1 MSQTG
6 AVGGL
11 ERLGIPGPRTVD
23 RVIDVAVVIAVAI
36 ASSVPFLDRAPGEI
50 TVLGMLLNLGTV
62 IPLLWRRRWP
72 FGVMVVVGTAATLV
86 SLHHRPG
93 QYLQY
98 GGLVAIYSLASLGR
112 KRWQRIGLL
121 VLILVTFPP
130 ASLLLK
136 HNDLAEFMFTFLL
149 PVAAF
154 LAGSLERS
162 HREHASALR
171 ERASQLE
178 RERVAEAARAAAEER
193 ARVARDM
200 HDILAHAV
208 SLMVVQ
214 AEAGPVVVRTDP
226 DRAERAFDAIADAGR
241 DAMVQL
247 RRLLG
252 VLKAGEDRAPQPT
265 LASLPELVRD
275 VTFEETGVRRPV
287 PPDTEV
293 AVYRIVQEALT
304 NTVKHARATHVAVR
318 LKWSTDEVELSIT
331 DDGIGGEAAP
341 GGHGLVG
348 IRERA
353 AACGGTAEAGPLS
366 GGGFEVRARLPCLEG
381 VS

>member
-1 MSQTG
+1 M
-6 AVGGL
+6 GGL
-11 ERLGIPGPRTVD
+11 ERLGIPGPRTRD
-23 RVIDVAVVIAVAI
+23 RMIDVAVVLAVGV
-36 ASSVPFLDRAPGEI
+36 ASSVPFIGREPGAI
-50 TVLGMLLNLGTV
+50 TALGVVANLATV

-72 FGVMVVVGTAATLV
+72 FGVMVVVGAAAVLV

-93 QYLQY
+93 QNLQY
-98 GGLVAIYSLASLGR
+98 GGLVAIYTLASLGH

-121 VLILVTFPP
+121 VVILVTFPP

-136 HNDLAEFMFTFLL
+136 HNDLDEFMFTFLL

-162 HREHASALR
+162 HRE
-171 ERASQLE
+171 RAAQLE
-178 RERVAEAARAAAEER
+178 RERVSEAARAAAEER

-208 SLMVVQ
+208 TLMVVQ

-265 LASLPELVRD
+265 LASLSELV
-275 VTFEETGVRRPV
+275 TGTASLEETGVRRAMA
-287 PPDTEV
+287 PDTEV

-304 NTVKHARATHVAVR
+304 NTVKHARAQRVAVR
-318 LKWSTDEVELSIT
+318 LDWSEAGLELSIT
-331 DDGIGGEAAP
+331 DDGIGAEVSA

-353 AACGGTAEAGPLS
+353 AACGGFAEAGPLG
-366 GGGFEVRARLPCLEG
+366 GGGFEVRARLPYLEG

>member
-1 MSQTG
+1 MD
-6 AVGGL
+6 GL
-11 ERLGIPGPRTVD
+11 ERLGIPGPRGVD
-23 RVIDVAVVIAVAI
+23 RVIDVAVVIGVAI
-36 ASSVPFLDRAPGEI
+36 ASSVPFIGRAPGEI
-50 TVLGMLLNLGTV
+50 TAYGVLFTLGTV

-72 FGVMVVVGTAATLV
+72 LAVMIVVGAAATLV

-112 KRWQRIGLL
+112 KRWHRIGLL

-136 HNDLAEFMFTFLL
+136 HNDLSEFTFTFLL

-162 HREHASALR
+162 HREHAAALG
-171 ERASQLE
+171 ERAEQLE
-178 RERVAEAARAAAEER
+178 RERAAETARAAAEER

-252 VLKAGEDRAPQPT
+252 VLKAGEDRTPQPT
-265 LASLPELVRD
+265 LASLPELVAG
-275 VTFEETGVRRPV
+275 VHFEESGVRRPV

-293 AVYRIVQEALT
+293 AIYRIVQEALT
-304 NTVKHARATHVAVR
+304 NTVKHAHAQQVAVR
-318 LKWSTDEVELSIT
+318 LNWSTDELDLSIS
-331 DDGIGGEAAP
+331 DDGVGGDVSS

-353 AACGGTAEAGPLS
+353 AACGGTAEAGPLA
-366 GGGFEVRARLPCLEG
+366 GGGFEVRARLPYNKG
-381 VS
+381 VL

>member
-1 MSQTG
+1 MVAPRVVDG
-6 AVGGL
+6 AVVL
-11 ERLGIPGPRTVD
+11 
-23 RVIDVAVVIAVAI
+23 AVAI
-36 ASSVPFLDRAPGEI
+36 ATSVPFIDPAPGSV
-50 TVLGMLLNLGTV
+50 TWLGVLFNLGTV
-62 IPLLWRRRWP
+62 VPLLWRRRWP

-86 SLHHRPG
+86 SLHHHPG
-93 QYLQY
+93 QNLQY
-98 GGLVAIYSLASLGR
+98 GGLVAIYTLAGLGR
-112 KRWQRIGLL
+112 KRWQRIGVL
-121 VLILVTFPP
+121 VVILVTFPP

-136 HNDLAEFMFTFLL
+136 DNDLDEFMFTFLL
-149 PVAAF
+149 PVAAW
-154 LAGSLERS
+154 LLGSLERS
-162 HREHASALR
+162 HREHAAVLR
-171 ERASQLE
+171 ERADQLE

-265 LASLPELVRD
+265 LADLPALVRG
-275 VTFEETGVRRPV
+275 TSFEESGVRRPL
-287 PPDTEV
+287 PADTEV

-304 NTVKHARATHVAVR
+304 NTVKHAGATRVAVR
-318 LKWSTDEVELSIT
+318 LDWSADAVELVVT
-331 DDGIGGEAAP
+331 DNGVGGPPAS

-353 AACGGTAEAGPLS
+353 AACGGVATAGPLP
-366 GGGFEVRARLPCLEG
+366 GGGFEVRARLPCPEG

>member
-1 MSQTG
+1 MSKTES
-6 AVGGL
+6 VRIL

-23 RVIDVAVVIAVAI
+23 RVMDVAVVVAVAI
-36 ASSVPFLDRAPGEI
+36 ASSPPFVDARPGEI
-50 TVLGMLLNLGTV
+50 TWLGVVFTLGTV
-62 IPLLWRRRWP
+62 IPLLWRRRFP
-72 FGVMVVVGTAATLV
+72 FVVMVIVATAATLV
-86 SLHHRPG
+86 SAHDHPG
-93 QYLQY
+93 QSLQY
-98 GGLVAIYSLASLGR
+98 GGLVAIYTLASLGHR
-112 KRWQRIGLL
+112 RWQRRGLL

-136 HNDLAEFMFTFLL
+136 HNDLAEFMFTCLL

-154 LAGSLERS
+154 MAGSLERS
-162 HREHASALR
+162 HREYAAVLR
-171 ERASQLE
+171 ERTARLE
-178 RERVAEAARAAAEER
+178 QERRTEAARAAAEER

-208 SLMVVQ
+208 TLMIVQ

-226 DRAERAFDAIADAGR
+226 DRAEQTFDAIADAGR

-252 VLKAGEDRAPQPT
+252 VLKPGESRAPQPT
-265 LASLPELVRD
+265 LADLPELVRS
-275 VTFEETGVRRPV
+275 VQFAETGVRRPV
-287 PPDTEV
+287 SRDTEV
-293 AVYRIVQEALT
+293 AIYRIVQEALT
-304 NTVKHARATHVAVR
+304 NSRKHAQATRIGVGMH
-318 LKWSTDEVELSIT
+318 WSTDQVVLTIT
-331 DDGIGGEAAP
+331 DNGVGGKPAP

-353 AACGGTAEAGPLS
+353 GACGGTATAGPQL
-366 GGGFEVRARLPCLEG
+366 GGGFEVRAEIPCSEQ